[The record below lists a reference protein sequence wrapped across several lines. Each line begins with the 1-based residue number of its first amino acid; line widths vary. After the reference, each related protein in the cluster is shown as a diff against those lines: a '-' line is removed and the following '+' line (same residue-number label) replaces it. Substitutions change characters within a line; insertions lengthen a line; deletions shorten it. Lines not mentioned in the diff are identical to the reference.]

1 MLVNELLANKQVATQ
16 FGQISFN
23 EKGEC
28 KDLKPEQEKV
38 LGKLP
43 NFHIVKDKPKK
54 EAKVEE
60 AKEEP
65 KVEEAK
71 EEPKEKKTQ
80 PKKKKTTKKEEK

>member
-65 KVEEAK
+65 K
-71 EEPKEKKTQ
+71 EKKTQ
-80 PKKKKTTKKEEK
+80 AKKKKTTKKEEK

>member
-16 FGQISFN
+16 FGQITFN

-43 NFHIVKDKPKK
+43 NFHIVEEKPKK
-54 EAKVEE
+54 ETKV
-60 AKEEP
+60 KE
-65 KVEEAK
+65 VK
-71 EEPKEKKTQ
+71 EEPKEKKTP

>member
-1 MLVNELLANKQVATQ
+1 MLFNELLANKQVATQ

-43 NFHIVKDKPKK
+43 NFHIVEDKPKK
-54 EAKVEE
+54 EAKV
-60 AKEEP
+60 
-65 KVEEAK
+65 

>member
-16 FGQISFN
+16 FGQITFN

-43 NFHIVKDKPKK
+43 NFHIVEEKPKK
-54 EAKVEE
+54 ETEV
-60 AKEEP
+60 KE
-65 KVEEAK
+65 VK
-71 EEPKEKKTQ
+71 EEPKEKKTP

>member
-16 FGQISFN
+16 FGQITFN

-28 KDLKPEQEKV
+28 KDLKPEQEEV

-43 NFHIVKDKPKK
+43 NFHIVEEKPKK
-54 EAKVEE
+54 ETKV
-60 AKEEP
+60 KE
-65 KVEEAK
+65 VK
-71 EEPKEKKTQ
+71 EEPKEKKTP

>member
-16 FGQISFN
+16 FGQITFN

-43 NFHIVKDKPKK
+43 NFHIVEQKPKK
-54 EAKVEE
+54 EP
-60 AKEEP
+60 KEET
-65 KVEEAK
+65 KTEVK

-80 PKKKKTTKKEEK
+80 PKKKKSTKKEEK